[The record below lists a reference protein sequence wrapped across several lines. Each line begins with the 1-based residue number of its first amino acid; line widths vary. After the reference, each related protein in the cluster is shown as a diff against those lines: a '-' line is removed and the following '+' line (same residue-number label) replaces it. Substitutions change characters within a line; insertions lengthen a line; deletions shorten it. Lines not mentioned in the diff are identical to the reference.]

1 MHGQMRQRHMN
12 QQRIS
17 QWRATGCAGVFLLG
31 MACSGR
37 DGSQSKAPSTPVG
50 AGQPAAQSPG
60 APAGSPA
67 SNPPGETMSPGNA
80 APTNNEGNPA
90 VSGIQTPE
98 PGATPGTDPG
108 TAPAGT
114 PAPRFVGRV
123 DTSDA
128 AGARFAWS
136 GTGVVANFTGSSVA
150 VRLTGGQQYTV
161 LVDGVLQPKLLSTG
175 GSDSLAS
182 GLAQG
187 THSVEIYRRTEADQ
201 GEAQFLGF
209 DFAGGKLLPPPP
221 APQRRIEVLG
231 DSISAGYGDEGANM
245 DCHFTPDTENHYLTY
260 GALAA
265 RTLGAELSTVA
276 WSGKGV
282 VCNYG
287 DDASSCSNPMPT
299 YYDRVLPART
309 DSQWRFSDWQ
319 PQAVVINLGTND
331 FSTVSDP
338 SQQEF
343 EQAYGKLLEH
353 IRGVYPEALILATV
367 GPLLNGADLTTAR
380 TYINDVVQAR
390 NQAGDAKVKSFE
402 LTPTNAADGYGC
414 DWHPSL
420 RTHQIMADTLVATLR
435 TELGW

>member
-1 MHGQMRQRHMN
+1 MHGQMRHGHGRE
-12 QQRIS
+12 
-17 QWRATGCAGVFLLG
+17 WRATACASVLLVG
-31 MACSGR
+31 AACSAG
-37 DGSQSKAPSTPVG
+37 DGSQPSAARNDPAATQGPDAPAPPVTAPPTSDPSTAISSPSNAPVENG
-50 AGQPAAQSPG
+50 EGTPPVSAIANPEPMVVAAMSEPAPPPAA
-60 APAGSPA
+60 A
-67 SNPPGETMSPGNA
+67 
-80 APTNNEGNPA
+80 
-90 VSGIQTPE
+90 
-98 PGATPGTDPG
+98 
-108 TAPAGT
+108 

-128 AGARFAWS
+128 QGARFAWS
-136 GTGVVANFTGSSVA
+136 GTGVVAQFSGSSVA
-150 VRLTGGQQYTV
+150 VRLGGGQQYTV

-175 GSDSLAS
+175 GFDRLAS

-209 DFAGGKLLPPPP
+209 DFGAGQLLPPPP
-221 APQRRIEVLG
+221 APERRIEVIG
-231 DSISAGYGDEGANM
+231 DSISAGYGDEGPNM

-265 RTLGAELSTVA
+265 RALGAELSTVA

-299 YYDRVLPART
+299 YYDRTLPERPN
-309 DSQWRFSDWQ
+309 SQWRFSDWQ

-331 FSTVSDP
+331 LSTATDP
-338 SQQEF
+338 SRQEF
-343 EQAYGKLLEH
+343 EQAYDALLQH

-367 GPLLNGADLTTAR
+367 GPLLSGADLTTAR
-380 TYINDVVQAR
+380 TYIDELVQAR
-390 NQAGDAKVKSFE
+390 NQAGDARVKSFQ
-402 LTPTNAADGYGC
+402 LAPTSAADGYGC

-420 RTHQIMADTLVATLR
+420 RTHQVMADTLVATLR